1 LTALTTL
8 GLAAPPEDA
17 DACEEAAAG
26 AVLGVLGLAGVA
38 TGAATAAED
47 EATEEEEEEEE
58 DCLAI
63 LIEFI
68 CELVGLLFYTPLRG
82 VCLSYFGT

>member
-1 LTALTTL
+1 LTTL

-17 DACEEAAAG
+17 GACEEAAAG
-26 AVLGVLGLAGVA
+26 AALGVLGLAGVA
-38 TGAATAAED
+38 TGAATAG
-47 EATEEEEEEEE
+47 EAAATEEEEE

-63 LIEFI
+63 LNEFI

-82 VCLSYFGT
+82 VCLSYFDT

>member
-8 GLAAPPEDA
+8 GLAAPTDA
-17 DACEEAAAG
+17 AEAAAVAG
-26 AVLGVLGLAGVA
+26 AALGVLGLTGAA
-38 TGAATAAED
+38 TGAATAAEAVAA
-47 EATEEEEEEEE
+47 EEEEEEEEE

-63 LIEFI
+63 LNEFI
-68 CELVGLLFYTPLRG
+68 CELVRLLFYTHPIE